1 MAGIG
6 YDSRLTS
13 SVEELHANLGRRS
26 DDSRPPSSASK
37 ASSRRGERTNKTT
50 KQDSNPPKFFDQATV
65 PSRIQANRE
74 DYLGSRV
81 DKSIETSSLL
91 TPEHFSG
98 VYRQTDR
105 QYQNDR
111 TPPSSTVAG
120 RDPTA
125 SAGEA
130 REYTL
135 RMLQTEIKAI
145 EKLRD
150 QIVLDINFTA
160 RVDEHVQHKT
170 PVYCD
175 RRGEHIS
182 QSTQTK
188 FFPTPTGNM
197 QVPPSIRNTNRADD
211 CPQFSGFTSRHLEA
225 SPRAQRLDFLV
236 HDSRNPGVSSGKVKN
251 KVESTREVGDRATL

>member
-50 KQDSNPPKFFDQATV
+50 KQDPNPLKFSDQATV

-74 DYLGSRV
+74 DCPGSRV
-81 DKSIETSSLL
+81 DKPIETSSLL

-105 QYQNDR
+105 QYQNNR

-125 SAGEA
+125 TAGEA

-135 RMLQTEIKAI
+135 RMLQTEIKAL
-145 EKLRD
+145 ETLRD
-150 QIVLDINFTA
+150 QIVQDINFA
-160 RVDEHVQHKT
+160 SQVDEHVQHKT

-175 RRGEHIS
+175 RRGDHLS

-188 FFPTPTGNM
+188 FFPTPTENRK
-197 QVPPSIRNTNRADD
+197 VPTSIQNTNRADE
-211 CPQFSGFTSRHLEA
+211 C
-225 SPRAQRLDFLV
+225 
-236 HDSRNPGVSSGKVKN
+236 
-251 KVESTREVGDRATL
+251 